1 MPTVATAFT
10 FKDLLI
16 APNRLEPTRLNHQ
29 NSQGD
34 LWCFVILH
42 LFSWDVL
49 DLQFRWASLGPWDI
63 LRHLL
68 KNSSLP
74 CHVLPQLLPASPL
87 REKRSSQ
94 CAGNLGTF
102 AEDWGSRQ
110 WTDSEPWTRW
120 EKDICR
126 NHLESAMDACKFI
139 KVWGQILSSPEL
151 TGYQTTRL
159 PLSEVWPQV
168 HIELPAVWPRRTT
181 CGNGQAN
188 LLIHGPSCALFVLLH
203 VPRHTNHNCIS
214 SISFCANPN
223 LSVA

>member
-16 APNRLEPTRLNHQ
+16 APNRLEPTRLNQH
-29 NSQGD
+29 N
-34 LWCFVILH
+34 
-42 LFSWDVL
+42 VL

-63 LRHLL
+63 LRRHLL
-68 KNSSLP
+68 KNSPLP

-110 WTDSEPWTRW
+110 WTDSEPWTRR

-139 KVWGQILSSPEL
+139 KVWGKILSSPEL

-203 VPRHTNHNCIS
+203 VPHHTNHNCIS